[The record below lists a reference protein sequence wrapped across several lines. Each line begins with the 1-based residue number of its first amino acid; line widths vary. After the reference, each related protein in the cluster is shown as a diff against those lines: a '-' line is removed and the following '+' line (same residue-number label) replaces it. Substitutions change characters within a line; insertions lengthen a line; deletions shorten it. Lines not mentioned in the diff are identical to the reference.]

1 MTHVYRIRR
10 AFGGRY
16 PVTVPFEAKCR
27 IVQRGAR
34 GNVLI
39 ELEDGRLVV
48 TSRWAIRAYQEDDL

>member
-16 PVTVPFEAKCR
+16 PVTPRFGAPCR
-27 IVQRGAR
+27 VICAGR

-39 ELEDGRLVV
+39 EFEDGMRVV
-48 TSRWAIRAYQEDDL
+48 TSRWAVRRQP